1 VRPVTG
7 APSLTLVERL
17 RKLPLP
23 AGTIPVAT
31 GLALAGLMQYG
42 FLVVAARA
50 LGQAR
55 FAPLSVFWALLFVCG
70 PGFFLPLEQETG
82 RAIAARR
89 VRGEGG
95 RPIVERAAVIGAA
108 LAVALIATT
117 LALASPID
125 RRVFDGDPALLAGL
139 IGGFVAYLLEFLA
152 RGTLAGN
159 GRFGSYGILIGGE
172 GALRVV
178 FAAVLAV
185 IGIKVAGPYG
195 VAMILASLLAIVLG
209 VAGRRG
215 LLSPGPHAP
224 WSEVSHAL
232 GFLLVASVFTQL
244 LLSVGAVA
252 VQLLASAS
260 QTSAAGR
267 FQLSRIVAYVP
278 IFLFQA
284 VQSALLPKLSSLAA
298 GGRLQ
303 EFRSLLF
310 RLLLMVGALGLVAIA
325 GFTLLGPAITGLLF
339 GHGFELS
346 NLDFALLSASCIGF
360 IVTQLFG
367 YALISLAGYRRV
379 AIGWTV
385 GGIVFIGVA
394 ALGSQL
400 FLRVE
405 LGLLCGALASSA
417 VMAALLLSLLRE
429 RLSLD
434 TEPRIAEA
442 NPA

>member
-1 VRPVTG
+1 MTVVD
-7 APSLTLVERL
+7 RL

-23 AGTIPVAT
+23 AGTIPVAI

-50 LGQAR
+50 LGQVR

-95 RPIVERAAVIGAA
+95 RPVVERAAAIGTV
-108 LAVALIATT
+108 LAVALIIVT
-117 LALASPID
+117 LVFAGPID
-125 RRVFDGDPALLAGL
+125 RRVFNGDPALLAGL
-139 IGGFVAYLLEFLA
+139 VGGFAAYLCEFLA
-152 RGTLAGN
+152 RGALAGN
-159 GRFGSYGILIGGE
+159 GRFGSYGLLIGGE

-178 FAAVLAV
+178 FAAILALV
-185 IGIKVAGPYG
+185 GVKVAGPYG
-195 VAMILASLLAIVLG
+195 ASMIVASFLAIALATV
-209 VAGRRG
+209 GRPG
-215 LLSPGPHAP
+215 LFGPGPPAS
-224 WSEVSHAL
+224 WSEVSNAL
-232 GFLLVASVFTQL
+232 GYLLIASVFTQL

-252 VQLLASAS
+252 VQLLATPA
-260 QTSAAGR
+260 QESAAGR

-284 VQSALLPKLSSLAA
+284 VQSALLPRLSALAA
-298 GGRLQ
+298 AGHHV
-303 EFRSLLF
+303 EFRSLLL
-310 RLLLMVGALGLVAIA
+310 RLLALVGCVGVVAVA
-325 GFTLLGPAITGLLF
+325 GFTFLGPTVTRLLF

-360 IVTQLFG
+360 IVTQVLG
-367 YALISLAGYRRV
+367 YALISLSAYRRV
-379 AIGWTV
+379 AMGWAS
-385 GGIVFIGVA
+385 GGIVFTAVA

-405 LGLLCGALASSA
+405 LGLLCGAIASSA
-417 VMAALLLSLLRE
+417 VMAALLRSLLRE
-429 RLSLD
+429 RSTLD

-442 NPA
+442 HTA